1 MKRFAYRSLLLTTL
15 GASLLA
21 GVASC
26 SKDKDFGPDT
36 AYSAE
41 DNSDAEGAD
50 AAAYEYVDANAPDD
64 VNRSAS
70 GTYAPAADLAAIGN
84 GCATRTYDAATHT
97 LTISF
102 DPAGCTG
109 RDGRVRR
116 GQIVA
121 VFSGQHR
128 QAGSSV
134 VVSLVNYSVNGN
146 AHTGTRTITYL
157 GNGTYTLDVQA
168 ASVTTAQGTFTWASQ
183 RTYTQ
188 TAGQATRTIL
198 DDEYSVTGSASGT
211 NRKGVSFTATIQQPL
226 KKVFQRGCARL
237 FTAGTVEINTSKEKT
252 LLLNYD
258 PTGTAACDNIASITV
273 NGRTRTIRIR

>member
-1 MKRFAYRSLLLTTL
+1 MKLLTYRSLLLSAL
-15 GASLLA
+15 GASLLT
-21 GVASC
+21 GLASC
-26 SKDKDFGPDT
+26 NKDKDFGPDST
-36 AYSAE
+36 YSAE

-50 AAAYEYVDANAPDD
+50 AATYEYVDANAPED
-64 VNRSAS
+64 VSRSNS
-70 GTYAPAADLAAIGN
+70 GTYAPTTDLAIIGSS
-84 GCATRTYDAATHT
+84 CATRTYDAATRT
-97 LTISF
+97 LTITF
-102 DPAGCTG
+102 DANGCTG

-146 AHTGTRTITYL
+146 AHTGTRTITYT
-157 GNGTYTLDVQA
+157 GNSVYTLDVQG
-168 ASVTTAQGTFTWASQ
+168 ASVVTPTGTFTWSSQ

-188 TAGQATRTIL
+188 TAGQGTRTIL
-198 DDEYSVTGSASGT
+198 DDVYSVTGTASGM

-226 KKVFQRGCARL
+226 KKVFQRGCARV
-237 FTAGTVEINTSKEKT
+237 FTAGTVEITTSKEKT

-258 PTGTAACDNIASITV
+258 PAGTEACDNIISVTV

>member
-1 MKRFAYRSLLLTTL
+1 MKRSFYRSLLLSAL
-15 GASLLA
+15 GTSLLT
-21 GVASC
+21 GLASC
-26 SKDKDFGPDT
+26 NKDKDFGPDST
-36 AYSAE
+36 YSAE

-50 AAAYEYVDANAPDD
+50 AATYEYVDANAPED
-64 VNRSAS
+64 VNRGTS
-70 GTYAPAADLAAIGN
+70 GTYAPAADLAAIGS
-84 GCATRTYDAATHT
+84 GCATRSYDAATRT
-97 LTISF
+97 LTITF
-102 DPAGCTG
+102 DPNGCTG

-134 VVSLVNYSVNGN
+134 VISLVNYSVNGN
-146 AHTGTRTITYL
+146 AHAGTRTITYL

-168 ASVTTAQGTFTWASQ
+168 ASVTTAQGVFTWASQ

-188 TAGQATRTIL
+188 TAGQGTRTIL

-237 FTAGTVEINTSKEKT
+237 FVSGTVEINTSKEKT

-258 PTGTAACDNIASITV
+258 PTGTEACDNIVSVTV

>member
-1 MKRFAYRSLLLTTL
+1 MKRLTYRSLLLSAL
-15 GASLLA
+15 GASLLT
-21 GVASC
+21 GLASC
-26 SKDKDFGPDT
+26 NKDKDLGPET
-36 AYSAE
+36 TYSAE
-41 DNSDAEGAD
+41 DNSDAEGSD
-50 AAAYEYVDANAPDD
+50 AATYEYVDANAPED
-64 VNRSAS
+64 VNRGGSA
-70 GTYAPAADLAAIGN
+70 TYAPATDLAALGN
-84 GCATRTYDAATHT
+84 GCATRSYDAATRT
-97 LTISF
+97 LTITF
-102 DPAGCTG
+102 DANGCTG

-128 QAGSSV
+128 QTGSSV

-157 GNGTYTLDVQA
+157 GNGTYSLDVQG
-168 ASVTTAQGTFTWASQ
+168 ASVTTQQGTFTWTSQ

-188 TAGQATRTIL
+188 TAGQGTRTIL
-198 DDEYSVTGSASGT
+198 DDEYSVTGSASGM

-226 KKVFQRGCARL
+226 KKVFQRGCARV
-237 FTAGTVEINTSKEKT
+237 FVAGTVEITTSREKT

-258 PTGTAACDNIASITV
+258 PTGTAACDNIVSVTV